1 MFKIDGISGKDVT
14 SVFLLINMDKEPPVL
29 TLSSDIFYADN
40 ESGDYT
46 ITGISDAGSRIMYG
60 DNEEVVAGNDGKF
73 AVSGNLDESQT
84 SSVIMLCA
92 QDFAENTSIPQTA
105 LVIKKIS
112 NTVTVNDSYAENS
125 GSGEYSEGET
135 VKIKAGERSGYKF
148 SGWTTDDSVQFADS
162 KSAET
167 TFTMPSKAVTVTANW
182 TKSSG
187 GNGGGGGN
195 VRYTVSFETNGGN
208 DIASKTVTRNSV
220 IKEPETPIKDGF
232 DFEGWYT
239 DKGLK
244 TKYDFTEKV
253 TKNFTLYAKW
263 TEKDNGEWKNPFTDV
278 KENDWFY
285 DSVKYAYENDLMKG
299 ISNTEFA
306 PDSDVTRAMFVT
318 VIYRME
324 NEPQTGKCAF
334 TDVESGSYYENAVA
348 WANENGIVS
357 GISEEC
363 FAPNEPITRE
373 QMAAIIYRYAAFKGY
388 DITTSS
394 STSYTDNDNISD
406 YAKNAVIWA
415 AEKSVMTGNTDGS
428 FAPKANTT
436 RAQVAS
442 VFMRMVENL
451 K

>member
-1 MFKIDGISGKDVT
+1 MHTKKSENGKYYSKETESTGEFLPKYTPMDIALSMNGNECTADENSVYHAYIGGGDNTLSVSGSDADATFKLTRMDTNDQIPNENGENTFAIPEFEGSLMFKIDGISGKDVT

-46 ITGISDAGSRIMYG
+46 ITGISDAGSRIIYG
-60 DNEEVVAGNDGKF
+60 DNEEVIAGSDGKF

-84 SSVIMLCA
+84 SSVIMLCS

-135 VKIKAGERSGYKF
+135 VTIKAGERSGYKF

-195 VRYTVSFETNGGN
+195 VCYTVSFETNGGN

-244 TKYDFTEKV
+244 TKYHF
-253 TKNFTLYAKW
+253 
-263 TEKDNGEWKNPFTDV
+263 P
-278 KENDWFY
+278 
-285 DSVKYAYENDLMKG
+285 
-299 ISNTEFA
+299 
-306 PDSDVTRAMFVT
+306 
-318 VIYRME
+318 
-324 NEPQTGKCAF
+324 
-334 TDVESGSYYENAVA
+334 
-348 WANENGIVS
+348 
-357 GISEEC
+357 
-363 FAPNEPITRE
+363 
-373 QMAAIIYRYAAFKGY
+373 
-388 DITTSS
+388 
-394 STSYTDNDNISD
+394 
-406 YAKNAVIWA
+406 
-415 AEKSVMTGNTDGS
+415 
-428 FAPKANTT
+428 
-436 RAQVAS
+436 
-442 VFMRMVENL
+442 
-451 K
+451 